1 MYSLI
6 NFFLALAAG
15 LSMVRASS
23 GNLHFYNSFVKR
35 NSTND
40 LQGFKGA
47 ILLKN
52 GEQTTCEIALMRS
65 TYGAVSASCLDYTDD
80 NDQSVD
86 TSTNYEVAISA
97 GLVGTYG
104 TFKVAKLTPH
114 PHYDPSSYANNIA
127 VIQFDNGGRG
137 DFINFIASWRPD
149 WKTLY
154 YVRRTM
160 FDVAKAG
167 WNTPV
172 TTVYNSTVDSGD
184 CARASDV
191 FASNQN
197 SFFCNQLS
205 TPSIYNSTCAVPY
218 GSIYGE
224 VSPNLAIAALHSHS
238 AVYGSDG
245 FCGTAK
251 IFNYYTVL
259 ADYIHWIMGV
269 TGKPA
274 PIFHTKSPEYKEIT
288 DSNYSM
294 VIPSRIDTEKVGVY
308 GGDIYTVKRKA
319 ETPTI
324 SQLIETQVD
333 NTESLPPTS
342 VPSMVP
348 ASTKT
353 QSKPVLAVV
362 ILAVVASVIAGL
374 GLVVWLILRKMRR
387 KNIAKTSRARWW
399 WLSDRSKINSDNINM
414 YSRRPLSIVSF
425 PPPTH
430 SRSESIMDLS
440 YLHKTNY
447 YH

>member
-238 AVYGSDG
+238 ASTVATG
-245 FCGTAK
+245 FVGRPRYST
-251 IFNYYTVL
+251 IT
-259 ADYIHWIMGV
+259 
-269 TGKPA
+269 P
-274 PIFHTKSPEYKEIT
+274 PEYKEIT